1 MNASRWASVAALLGG
16 IVWVVSA
23 VLGWGAEPHEISYLA
38 GLGLLVA
45 ALAFAG
51 YSLVA
56 TAPVWL
62 RAIVS
67 VATPALGYTIW
78 LVVIDSM
85 STDYLPVLVAGV
97 VLIVSGGIGL
107 GRSGKSA
114 KGEPEP
120 PLRGRRAAR

>member
-16 IVWVVSA
+16 VAWVVSA
-23 VLGWGAEPHEISYLA
+23 VLGWGAEPHEVSYLV
-38 GLGLLVA
+38 GLGLLVV
-45 ALAFAG
+45 ALAFSG
-51 YSLVA
+51 SSLVA

-62 RAIVS
+62 RAVVS

-78 LVVIDSM
+78 LVVIDSV

-97 VLIVSGGIGL
+97 VLIVAGGIGL
-107 GRSGKSA
+107 GRSGQTA
-114 KGEPEP
+114 NEEPEP